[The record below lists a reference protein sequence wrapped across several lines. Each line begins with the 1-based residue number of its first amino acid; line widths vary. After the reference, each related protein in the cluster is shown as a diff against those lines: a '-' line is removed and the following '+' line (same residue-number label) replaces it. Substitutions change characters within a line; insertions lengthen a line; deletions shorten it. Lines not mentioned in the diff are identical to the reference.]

1 MSLLTPPSPLNSRR
15 VSSAG
20 PVLVMGGAA
29 VAAVALLVL
38 VAGAHPVAGALLAAA
53 LAGLAGV
60 QAARAREKAALL
72 REEVAQTHAQ
82 VSAGEPSLPYTAVIN
97 ALPDPVMVISAYE
110 PDDLTGRRF
119 VLVNLAARDVL
130 KIQRDAGLLV
140 TAIRDPD
147 VLEAVDEALFG
158 ALAGEAIYEPGGT
171 QERIFRAYAS
181 PLGMGTDGGRLA
193 LLVLH
198 DETEIRRVERMR
210 ADFLANA
217 SHELR
222 TPLASLSGFIE
233 TLRGHARAD
242 EGAREKFLGIMQVQ
256 AERMSRLIDD
266 LMSLSRIELN
276 EHVAPDQEV
285 DLAAAVS
292 DVVDAVAP
300 IAQERKIRMAVELPS
315 RGTVKVVGDR
325 DQIVQVAQNLVDNA
339 MKYSSPDGE
348 VRVRLEWS
356 LSADAAAAGR
366 MENAARLPLLTPDH
380 GPERYAALSVS
391 DDGPG
396 MAREH
401 LPRLTERFY
410 RVEGQKSGEK
420 SGTGLGLAIVKHIMN
435 RHRGGLVVESALGRG
450 ATFTAYFPVDARK
463 ARGEAPLNKPSDVA
477 KVS

>member
-1 MSLLTPPSPLNSRR
+1 MSLLTPSPLNPRR
-15 VSSAG
+15 GSSAG
-20 PVLVMGGAA
+20 PVLVTGAA
-29 VAAVALLVL
+29 GVAAIILVALLGGGHPFVAAV
-38 VAGAHPVAGALLAAA
+38 LAAA

-60 QAARAREKAALL
+60 QAVRARDAAARL
-72 REEVAQTHAQ
+72 RAEVARTHAQ

-97 ALPDPVMVISAYE
+97 ALPDPVMVISAHE

-119 VLVNLAARDVL
+119 VLVNLAAREVL

-140 TAIRDPD
+140 TVIRDPD

-158 ALAGEAIYEPGGT
+158 ALAGEAIYAPGGA

-181 PLGMGTDGGRLA
+181 PLGLGADGGRLA

-292 DVVDAVAP
+292 DVVDAVTP
-300 IAQERKIRMAVELPS
+300 MAQERRIRLDVVAPP
-315 RGTVKVVGDR
+315 RGAVKVIGDR

-339 MKYSSPDGE
+339 MKYSLAGGE
-348 VRVRLEWS
+348 VRVRLDWD
-356 LSADAAAAGR
+356 LSADAAAGPR

-391 DDGPG
+391 DSGPG

-435 RHRGGLVVESALGRG
+435 RHRGGLVVESAPGRG
-450 ATFTAYFPVDARK
+450 AVFTAYFPVNGRK
-463 ARGEAPLNKPSDVA
+463 GRGEAPPDKSSDVA

>member
-1 MSLLTPPSPLNSRR
+1 MT
-15 VSSAG
+15 
-20 PVLVMGGAA
+20 GAA
-29 VAAVALLVL
+29 GLL
-38 VAGAHPVAGALLAAA
+38 A
-53 LAGLAGV
+53 LAGLVAVGGADPVAAIMLALPVAGV
-60 QAARAREKAALL
+60 AAIQAVRARGEAARLKA
-72 REEVAQTHAQ
+72 EVAETHAE
-82 VSAGEPSLPYTAVIN
+82 VAAGQLSLPYTAVLN
-97 ALPDPVMVISAYE
+97 ALPDPVMVISAHE

-119 VLVNLAARDVL
+119 VMVNLAGREVL
-130 KIQRDAGLLV
+130 KIQREAGLLV

-158 ALAGEAIYEPGGT
+158 NLEGEAIYEPGGS
-171 QERIFRAYAS
+171 QERIFRVYAR
-181 PLGMGTDGGRLA
+181 PLGLGADGGRLA

-198 DETEIRRVERMR
+198 DETDIRRVERMR

-242 EGAREKFLGIMQVQ
+242 ESAREKFLGIMHVQ

-276 EHVAPDQEV
+276 EHVPPNEDV
-285 DLAAAVS
+285 DLVAAVM
-292 DVVDAVAP
+292 DVVDAITPLAREKGVSL
-300 IAQERKIRMAVELPS
+300 EVNLPP
-315 RGTVKVVGDR
+315 RGSVTAVGDR
-325 DQIVQVAQNLVDNA
+325 DQVVQVAQNLVDNA
-339 MKYSSPDGE
+339 LKYSPAGGV
-348 VRVRLEWS
+348 VRVSLEDG
-356 LSADAAAAGR
+356 LGIEAAMAPR
-366 MENAARLPLLTPDH
+366 MDQAARLSLLTPDH
-380 GPERYAALSVS
+380 GPGRFAALSVTDS
-391 DDGPG
+391 GPG

-435 RHRGGLVVESALGRG
+435 RHRGGLMVESALGRG
-450 ATFTAYFPVDARK
+450 AIFTAYFPRVEPAR
-463 ARGEAPLNKPSDVA
+463 RRREPLDTDKSGDVA